1 MRMFRILIAFVLV
14 AGLALSATGCSSND
28 VAARVNG
35 EVIKRS
41 ELDSQVEKLKD
52 QYPDMFTGADGEG
65 RLLDFKQR
73 LLDNLINAALVR
85 QAANDRGVKVSDA
98 DVKSKLDELKAGFA
112 DDAQFEAALTQAGMS
127 VDELS
132 DQVREQLVT
141 ELLLADINKDVE
153 VVETEIAEYYEANKA
168 QFTEQAAVR
177 ASHILFDEADKATAE
192 SVLAEIKAGG
202 DFRALAKQHSKDV
215 ATAVEGGDLGWPS
228 TPFVPE
234 FQTAADSL
242 DVGEISDL
250 VQTQYGWHIITVTD
264 KRELREKPLAEVRE
278 QIEQIIVQ
286 QRNADAYQKF
296 LDELRADAEIEIL
309 VPELQM
315 PASGAPA
322 E

>member
-1 MRMFRILIAFVLV
+1 
-14 AGLALSATGCSSND
+14 

-41 ELDSQVEKLKD
+41 ELDAQVAKLKE

-65 RLLDFKQR
+65 RLLDFQQR

-85 QAANDRGVKVSDA
+85 QAADARGVKVSDS
-98 DVKSKLDELKAGFA
+98 DVQSKLDELKAGFA

-132 DQVREQLVT
+132 EQVREQLVT
-141 ELLLADINKDVE
+141 ELLLIEINKDIE
-153 VVETEIAEYYEANKA
+153 VSETEVAEYYEANKA

-177 ASHILFDEADKATAE
+177 ASHILFDESDKATAE
-192 SVLAEIKAGG
+192 SVLAEVKAGG
-202 DFRALAKQHSKDV
+202 DFKALARQHSKDV
-215 ATAVEGGDLGWPS
+215 ATSVEGGDLGWPS

-242 DVGEISDL
+242 DVGEISEL

-264 KRELREKPLAEVRE
+264 KRDQREKPLDEVAE
-278 QIEQIIVQ
+278 QIEQIIIQ

-315 PASGAPA
+315 PATGAPA